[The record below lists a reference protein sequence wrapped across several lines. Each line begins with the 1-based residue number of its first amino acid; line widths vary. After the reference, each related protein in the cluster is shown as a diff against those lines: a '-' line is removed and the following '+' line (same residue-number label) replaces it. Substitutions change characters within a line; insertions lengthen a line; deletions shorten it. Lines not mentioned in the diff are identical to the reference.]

1 MRLISMCHTS
11 NASLSL
17 RSKPGGTRRDLMSLF
32 ISGKEKLSRE
42 ILSIPASLISQP
54 LSRSSLA
61 ISSYVYFLYSFSSPS
76 TVESAAVN
84 QPQWLFTVLSF
95 LLTFPSSSAFS
106 ISPSSSSYSH
116 HLRPARDDFCNQTLA
131 RAIPPSSLPPPP
143 PSFEIGLKKARLCP
157 ARHQRTSGA
166 EREKEKRFLTSYFND
181 QGVETVL
188 GKVNKYVKSWGKEE
202 EEKWKGGLH
211 PFL

>member
-1 MRLISMCHTS
+1 MCHTS

-95 LLTFPSSSAFS
+95 LLTFPSSFFS
-106 ISPSSSSYSH
+106 ISPSSSYSH

-143 PSFEIGLKKARLCP
+143 PPPSFEIGLKKSEAVPRAP
-157 ARHQRTSGA
+157 PT
-166 EREKEKRFLTSYFND
+166 N
-181 QGVETVL
+181 
-188 GKVNKYVKSWGKEE
+188 
-202 EEKWKGGLH
+202 
-211 PFL
+211 